1 MICRIIESYGYV
13 TRRLTERSGEVN
25 KTYDAAQQR
34 ERRGRESTED
44 EFICTEIYTDP
55 WPVQYMH
62 IEAW

>member
-13 TRRLTERSGEVN
+13 TRRLTERSGEVD

-34 ERRGRESTED
+34 ETGTRIKGD

-55 WPVQYMH
+55 
-62 IEAW
+62 